1 MGRYFLILKVVTI
14 IDPVNEWFVITQYR
28 NKKTMTIANFVLNTW
43 LVRYPW
49 PVEIIYD
56 RGGEFLGHDFKN
68 SLI

>member
-1 MGRYFLILKVVTI
+1 
-14 IDPVNEWFVITQYR
+14 
-28 NKKTMTIANFVLNTW
+28 MTIANFVLNTW